1 MDPEQKMDPP
11 KGLENIGIWWVF
23 QALRT
28 ERTAVRKNISAGVL
42 IKARIK
48 RSYAKLGVLELEGT
62 SDPEEYGQHCRSSL
76 RSYI

>member
-1 MDPEQKMDPP
+1 MDPEQKMGPP

-42 IKARIK
+42 IKVRIK
-48 RSYAKLGVLELEGT
+48 RKLCKVGGVGIRR
-62 SDPEEYGQHCRSSL
+62 DFRP
-76 RSYI
+76 